1 MDWKEDYLLNM
12 VLPVVGDF
20 DNDGLCIILKKQFT
34 VTAPIYYKYEFL
46 KANVSNMVSV
56 TNEEIDKL
64 FNDSGKPEEIDKNED
79 LYPRALFGQMEEI
92 LNNKDF
98 SAI

>member
-1 MDWKEDYLLNM
+1 M

-34 VTAPIYYKYEFL
+34 ITAPIYYKYEFL
-46 KANVSNMVSV
+46 KANVSNMVPV

-64 FNDSGKPEEIDKNED
+64 FNNSGKPEEINNNED

-92 LNNKDF
+92 LNTKDF